1 MSIRKKYY
9 AIFGLKEDASK
20 SDIRKAYRKLAMQY
34 HPDKNSDPKAHQV
47 FIDLAEAYEIL
58 INDKLP
64 AQESKRS
71 EARKE
76 KSFDERRK
84 EAEIRFKNQQAR
96 EKLEQERYFSTLT
109 NGRKWK
115 IFKRYAQI
123 AAVFS
128 FLLFI
133 DEFLPLHKESHVVT
147 AFSPKYNGLYESQVI
162 SFKTDKNL
170 ELFVKNP
177 YPIIYT
183 SRPEIVV
190 FRSWIFHNPVK
201 VLHETPYYIKLFG
214 VDFAANSLFPAVPIL
229 FLIPILT
236 VYFRRKSIWFTVFY
250 LFSFYLVGI
259 CFVYFVFAQDR
270 WLHLLTFGL
279 I

>member
-1 MSIRKKYY
+1 LSIRKKYY
-9 AIFGLKEDASK
+9 AIFGLSENASK
-20 SDIRKAYRKLAMQY
+20 DDIRKAYRKLAMQY
-34 HPDKNSDPKAHQV
+34 HPDKNPDPKAHQV

-71 EARKE
+71 DFRKDKTFE
-76 KSFDERRK
+76 ERRK

-96 EKLEQERYFSTLT
+96 EKKEQERYFSNLT

-115 IFKRYAQI
+115 IFLRFAQI

-128 FLLFI
+128 FLLFV
-133 DEFLPLHKESHVVT
+133 DEFLPLHREKHVVT

-162 SFKTDKNL
+162 SFKTDKNI

-177 YPIIYT
+177 YPSIYT
-183 SRPEIVV
+183 SHPEITI

-201 VLHETPYYIKLFG
+201 ILHETPYYKKFFG
-214 VDFAANSLFPAVPIL
+214 VDFAVNSLFPAVSLL

-236 VYFRRKSIWFTVFY
+236 VYFRRKSFWFTLFY
-250 LFSFYLVGI
+250 LFSFNLIGV
-259 CFVYFVFAQDR
+259 CFLYFVITQDR
-270 WLHLLTFGL
+270 WLHLLTLGL